1 MREHKI
7 PEWYIWSCGQ
17 IKYMFPKAHATAYV
31 LMAIR
36 IAWFKVHK
44 PIYYYC
50 AYFSKRASVFEME
63 TMVKG
68 ADAIRKRLEEIE
80 QKGFDA
86 EPKEKNLV
94 TILEIALEMTER
106 GFYFQNYSLEESNAI
121 DFKISADEKSLIPP
135 FTAMDGLGENV
146 ALQMV
151 AARDEEPFATVKD
164 VQKRGKVSKSL
175 IEKFQLMGTFGEMPL
190 GDERAAKKEV
200 KVDRNQLSLF

>member
-1 MREHKI
+1 MRAHNI

-63 TMVKG
+63 TMIKG
-68 ADAIRKRLEEIE
+68 PDAIRKRLEDIE

-106 GFYFQNYSLEESNAI
+106 GFHFQNYNLEQSNAI
-121 DFKISADEKSLIPP
+121 DFKISEDEMSLIPP

-146 ALQMV
+146 NLQMV
-151 AARDEEPFATVKD
+151 AAREVEPFTTVKD

-175 IEKFQLMGTFGEMPL
+175 IEKFQLLNVFGEMPL
-190 GDERAAKKEV
+190 GDERPAKREI
-200 KVDRNQLSLF
+200 KVSENQLSLF